1 MGFLKLFAV
10 GLLAAFIGASVAS
23 ANVAP
28 HSKKI
33 IVPKNTKLCP
43 IVEADG
49 VLGAS
54 SGGFAGGTPLGRNAS
69 GMLTLDCGY
78 IAQEL
83 KIQIPGHQ
91 LAAAKPPF
99 TGNSCS
105 VRGDTITCLLNT
117 DEEKEGISVAG
128 AWEND
133 FIWTFKSTDPVATNT
148 RTGTC
153 GLRVK
158 ITVMAAGTSNLT
170 KATRTV
176 CAYAY
181 GDALE

>member
-1 MGFLKLFAV
+1 MGFLKVVAV
-10 GLLAAFIGASVAS
+10 VSLVAFIGASVAT

-28 HSKKI
+28 TSKKI
-33 IVPKNTKLCP
+33 VVPKNTKLCP

-54 SGGFAGGTPLGRNAS
+54 SGGFAGGTPLGVNAS

-83 KIQIPGHQ
+83 KIQVPGHQ

-99 TGNSCS
+99 TGSSCS
-105 VRGDTITCLLNT
+105 VKGDTITCQLNT
-117 DEEKEGISVAG
+117 SEQREGISVAG

-133 FIWTFKSTDPVATNT
+133 FIWTFKSTDEVATNT

-153 GLRVK
+153 GLKVK

-170 KATRTV
+170 KITHTV

>member
-1 MGFLKLFAV
+1 MVSLISC
-10 GLLAAFIGASVAS
+10 IGASVA
-23 ANVAP
+23 AATIAP
-28 HSKKI
+28 KSKHI
-33 IVPKNTKLCP
+33 VVPKNTKLCP
-43 IVEADG
+43 IAEANG

-54 SGGFAGGTPLGRNAS
+54 SGGFAGGTPLGKNAS

-78 IAQEL
+78 IAQKL
-83 KIQIPGHQ
+83 KITIPGHQ

-99 TGNSCS
+99 VGTSCT
-105 VRGDTITCLLNT
+105 VKGDAITCDLNT
-117 DEEKEGISVAG
+117 AEQREGISVAG
-128 AWEND
+128 AWENT

-153 GLRVK
+153 GLKVK

-170 KATRTV
+170 KATHTV

>member
-1 MGFLKLFAV
+1 M
-10 GLLAAFIGASVAS
+10 
-23 ANVAP
+23 
-28 HSKKI
+28 
-33 IVPKNTKLCP
+33 PKHTKLCP

-54 SGGFAGGTPLGRNAS
+54 SGGFAGGTPLGVNAS

-83 KIQIPGHQ
+83 KIQVPGHQ

-105 VRGDTITCLLNT
+105 VHGDTITCLLNT
-117 DEEKEGISVAG
+117 DEQQEGISVAG

-133 FIWTFKSTDPVATNT
+133 FIWTFKSTDPVASNT
-148 RTGTC
+148 RTGSC
-153 GLRVK
+153 GLKVR
-158 ITVMAAGTSNLT
+158 ITVMAEGTSNLT
-170 KATRTV
+170 KTTHTV

-181 GDALE
+181 GDALQ